1 MAEETPTAA
10 VATEAPTDE
19 RKFALQRIFI
29 KDVSFENPRGVAAF
43 KGEWKPEVNLDLN
56 MARNPIDEFNWEV
69 LLSLTITVKN
79 ADETAFLVE
88 VHQGGVFL
96 CDGLDE
102 DQTRQVLN
110 TVAANILFPYAREA
124 VDNLVVKGGF
134 PPLQVAP
141 INFDALYQ
149 QALVQKQAK
158 EAEEQTH

>member
-1 MAEETPTAA
+1 
-10 VATEAPTDE
+10 
-19 RKFALQRIFI
+19 
-29 KDVSFENPRGVAAF
+29 
-43 KGEWKPEVNLDLN
+43 

>member
-10 VATEAPTDE
+10 VAAEAPTDE
-19 RKFALQRIFI
+19 RQFALQRIFI

-56 MARNPIDEFNWEV
+56 MARNPIDERNWEV

-96 CDGLDE
+96 CNGLDE

-149 QALVQKQAK
+149 QALTQKQAK